1 MFDKYF
7 SLLYR
12 LAFQHKK
19 WVLAAVILITVA
31 AGVGLFFV
39 PYEGNIDIMLP
50 PDPEITRSMD
60 FLRDSSLSDKV
71 IISLALIDP
80 SKGKRDLF
88 LAVDDLAASLQPP
101 LFTSVITGVSMADAM
116 EEFSVLQYAPQILG
130 EEDLAV
136 IDRQLTPKA
145 VSEKMQAIYRQSL
158 RPESIFMTSASRTD
172 PLSIKTLL
180 LGKLRALPASM
191 GFDVSVEEG
200 HFISRDGR
208 HAMLIIQTPVK
219 MMDSQKSKELVQAL
233 DERINALPGY
243 VSADV
248 IGGHLHTV
256 SNERVIKRD
265 IAVASI
271 IATIAFFLL
280 FLLVF
285 RDARALFVFLFP
297 LIAVIWGVM
306 LLAGIEHKLSYLIIG
321 FGTAIVGI
329 SDYGL
334 IVYIAMKRGT
344 GASQPVQLARL
355 VFIDAITTI
364 FSFAVLYFSHIRG
377 YHQLALFSI
386 LCLLICLLFSLF
398 VLPLTLSWKRYAL
411 VHDPTIGDRLKNI
424 QWPAKLTVGIWALVT
439 VIFFILSLSIKL
451 DSDVRKL
458 DGSGPEV
465 LQAERSFHDV
475 WGGKINQAILVVTG
489 ASLEEAMEKNDR
501 VFREAVKR
509 VNGADFTS
517 LALFWPSE
525 KNRIENQERWDFF
538 WKQGRERRL
547 KELIRQASAEH
558 GFSDHAFTPFFDGLY
573 AHQRDAGRAGGMIAR
588 LQDRFVVK
596 KNEEYRVMS
605 FFPDEPKN
613 IESLSAVTKQFPGT
627 FIVSGKAMS
636 SSISAYTAREAMI
649 LAPLAVLFNV
659 VLAWLFFR
667 NWKETLISL
676 VPLLTGAV
684 WLLAFMAI
692 FNMPLNVVSIVA
704 GIIASGVIVDYGI
717 GITYEYGRNLHFGTM
732 MAMTLSAAS
741 NVIGAG
747 ALLFALH
754 PAFFSTGVAMVVS
767 MVVGYLSS
775 IIVIPSLCRLLGTTG
790 QEGRPQ

>member
-1 MFDKYF
+1 
-7 SLLYR
+7 
-12 LAFQHKK
+12 
-19 WVLAAVILITVA
+19 
-31 AGVGLFFV
+31 
-39 PYEGNIDIMLP
+39 
-50 PDPEITRSMD
+50 
-60 FLRDSSLSDKV
+60 
-71 IISLALIDP
+71 
-80 SKGKRDLF
+80 
-88 LAVDDLAASLQPP
+88 
-101 LFTSVITGVSMADAM
+101 
-116 EEFSVLQYAPQILG
+116 
-130 EEDLAV
+130 
-136 IDRQLTPKA
+136 
-145 VSEKMQAIYRQSL
+145 
-158 RPESIFMTSASRTD
+158 
-172 PLSIKTLL
+172 
-180 LGKLRALPASM
+180 M

-233 DERINALPGY
+233 DERINTLPGY

-248 IGGHLHTV
+248 IGGHRHTV

-285 RDARALFVFLFP
+285 RDARALFVFIFP
-297 LIAVIWGVM
+297 MIAVIWGVM
-306 LLAGIEHKLSYLIIG
+306 LLAGIEQKLSYLIIG

-344 GASQPVQLARL
+344 GASQPVQLAKL

-386 LCLLICLLFSLF
+386 LCLLICLLFALF
-398 VLPLTLSWKRYAL
+398 VLPLTLSWKRYSL
-411 VHDPTIGDRLKNI
+411 VQDPTIGDRLKNI
-424 QWPAKLTVGIWALVT
+424 QWPAKLTVWIWAVVT
-439 VIFFILSLSIKL
+439 VIFFVLSLSIKL

-501 VFREAVKR
+501 VFQEAVKR

-525 KNRIENQERWDFF
+525 KNRIENQERWDLF

-558 GFSDHAFTPFFDGLY
+558 GFSDRAFTPFFDGLY
-573 AHQRDAGRAGGMIAR
+573 AHQRDDGRAGGMIAR
-588 LQDRFVVK
+588 LQD
-596 KNEEYRVMS
+596 
-605 FFPDEPKN
+605 
-613 IESLSAVTKQFPGT
+613 
-627 FIVSGKAMS
+627 VS
-636 SSISAYTAREAMI
+636 
-649 LAPLAVLFNV
+649 
-659 VLAWLFFR
+659 W
-667 NWKETLISL
+667 
-676 VPLLTGAV
+676 
-684 WLLAFMAI
+684 
-692 FNMPLNVVSIVA
+692 
-704 GIIASGVIVDYGI
+704 
-717 GITYEYGRNLHFGTM
+717 
-732 MAMTLSAAS
+732 
-741 NVIGAG
+741 
-747 ALLFALH
+747 
-754 PAFFSTGVAMVVS
+754 
-767 MVVGYLSS
+767 
-775 IIVIPSLCRLLGTTG
+775 
-790 QEGRPQ
+790 